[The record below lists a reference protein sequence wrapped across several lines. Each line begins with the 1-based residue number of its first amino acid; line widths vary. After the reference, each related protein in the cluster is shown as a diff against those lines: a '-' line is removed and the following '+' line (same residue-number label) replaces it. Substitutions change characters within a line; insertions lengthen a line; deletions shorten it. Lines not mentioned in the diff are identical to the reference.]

1 MHIFSRVEGT
11 WSFEILWQIFKR
23 SKFLPSILVFFSIL
37 INSKKENENGNFQVA
52 CASEKILF
60 KKTQIFNDFD
70 YYSLLKITNSTKVN
84 RKFISRSILLS
95 LLIIFA
101 YR

>member
-1 MHIFSRVEGT
+1 MR
-11 WSFEILWQIFKR
+11 QIFKR

-60 KKTQIFNDFD
+60 KKLRFLTIFW
-70 YYSLLKITNSTKVN
+70 LL
-84 RKFISRSILLS
+84 
-95 LLIIFA
+95 FA
-101 YR
+101 VKNYE

>member
-11 WSFEILWQIFKR
+11 WSFEILWTRQIFKR

-60 KKTQIFNDFD
+60 KKTQIFNN
-70 YYSLLKITNSTKVN
+70 I
-84 RKFISRSILLS
+84 
-95 LLIIFA
+95 LIII
-101 YR
+101 RC